1 MYSAIIRRNS
11 SFEYVINNLISDE
24 HWVSYFED
32 NCSFHAFLFILRWLQ
47 AAKIKHISDIITS
60 DEEHSKYFKEKWREE
75 ILIEDKNTKLA
86 VEALEVLK
94 RHGATLSDMITEINN
109 CS

>member
-1 MYSAIIRRNS
+1 MATS
-11 SFEYVINNLISDE
+11 S
-24 HWVSYFED
+24 
-32 NCSFHAFLFILRWLQ
+32 
-47 AAKIKHISDIITS
+47 KIKHISDIITS